1 MVSGTDTDTGRI
13 VSALAL
19 RAGAVA
25 FSVRDFLGRPV
36 DLDDGSAFAVPS
48 EGSFAGDGLAARS
61 TGCSS
66 TVSGLGA
73 GTGAK
78 VRGRALGE
86 GRSVGFF
93 KPAIGVMG
101 SRRLMRWPPGG

>member
-1 MVSGTDTDTGRI
+1 

-19 RAGAVA
+19 RAVAVA
-25 FSVRDFLGRPV
+25 FSVRDFLGRPA
-36 DLDDGSAFAVPS
+36 DLDDDDGSAFAVPS

-66 TVSGLGA
+66 TGSGLGA

-93 KPAIGVMG
+93 KPAIGDMG
-101 SRRLMRWPPGG
+101 SRRVVMR

>member
-19 RAGAVA
+19 RAVAVA
-25 FSVRDFLGRPV
+25 FSVRDFRGRPA
-36 DLDDGSAFAVPS
+36 DLDDGSAFAVSPKA
-48 EGSFAGDGLAARS
+48 SFAGAGLAARS

-66 TVSGLGA
+66 TGSGLGA
-73 GTGAK
+73 GTGVK

-93 KPAIGVMG
+93 KPAIGDMG
-101 SRRLMRWPPGG
+101 SRRVVMR